1 MGDLGHTAVPFTASL
16 AAVGVDVGRR
26 RSPSDG
32 ADSTEQIIGRA
43 SIRYALTD
51 YLLKY
56 DGHIGYAVAPEHRRR
71 GYATEILRQSLA
83 LLAARGIDRALVTCD
98 DDNVGSYRTIEAC
111 GGVLENTI
119 DGPDGVLKRR
129 YRIDLSA

>member
-1 MGDLGHTAVPFTASL
+1 M
-16 AAVGVDVGRR
+16 GVDVGRR

-83 LLAARGIDRALVTCD
+83 LLAARGIDQALVTCD

-119 DGPDGVLKRR
+119 DGPDGVLKCR
-129 YRIDLSA
+129 YWIDLSA